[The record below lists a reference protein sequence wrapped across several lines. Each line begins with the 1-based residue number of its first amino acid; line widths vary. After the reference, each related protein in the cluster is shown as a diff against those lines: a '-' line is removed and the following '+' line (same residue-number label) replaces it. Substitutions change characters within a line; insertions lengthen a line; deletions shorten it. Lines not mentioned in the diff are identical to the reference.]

1 MMKQAILSTM
11 VFLLGMMLFALDRV
25 SAEDAALLEASGK
38 CLECHAQRG
47 IVKKFEN
54 GESIEAFIDSE
65 KYGSSVHHA
74 LSCPACHHD
83 FSADNHPVRRFRS
96 KSQFRIQSTLVCR
109 QCHKDEE
116 VRKKSIHANLF
127 QQEQQGD
134 VPLCTDCHTAHAVT
148 AISGGRLTAN
158 ETQYCL
164 SCHQHHMKLKF
175 KDGSDM
181 ALVVDRS
188 DLSASAH
195 SKLGCSDCHYG
206 FSSEEHPQRNF
217 KTKRDYSIASAES
230 CRRCHFDKYTQT
242 LESICHTKQSQG
254 NLNTPI
260 CTDCHGS
267 HAVAYV
273 RIEKNFSVLRCRKCH
288 PDIYDT
294 YAKSVHGKALFNEEN
309 RDVPVCIDCHKV
321 HNIKNPLA
329 LEFHERIPEM
339 CSNCHANKAI
349 VGKYGLSTDV
359 VKTYL
364 SDFHGMTLGLYK
376 KQREALS
383 KPARPIA
390 VCTDCHGIHNISST
404 HDMPSAVVKE
414 NLLKQCQKCHHDA
427 TERFQDAWLSHY
439 KPSLSRTPIVFLV
452 DMGYRIFLPI
462 LLVGLFLQILLHIWR
477 YAVNR

>member
-1 MMKQAILSTM
+1 MKRAILLSM
-11 VFLLGMMLFALDRV
+11 MLLLGMMFLAPGRI
-25 SAEDAALLEASGK
+25 SAEDTRLADAGGK
-38 CLECHAQRG
+38 CLGCHAQRG

-54 GESIEAFIDSE
+54 GESIEAYVDAE
-65 KYGSSVHHA
+65 KFGASVHRA
-74 LSCPACHHD
+74 LSCPECHHD
-83 FSADNHPVRRFRS
+83 FSGDNHPVRRFRS
-96 KSQFRIQSTLVCR
+96 RKQFRLQSNLVCR

-116 VRKKSIHANLF
+116 VMKKSIHANLF

-134 VPLCTDCHTAHAVT
+134 VPLCTDCHTAHAV
-148 AISGGRLTAN
+148 AGISGGRLTAN

-164 SCHQHHMKLKF
+164 SCHQHHMKLQF

-181 ALVVDRS
+181 ALDVDRS
-188 DLSASAH
+188 DLTASAH

-206 FSSEEHPQRNF
+206 FSSEEHPQRKF
-217 KTKRDYSIASAES
+217 RTRRDYSIASAEI
-230 CRRCHFDKYTQT
+230 CQRCHFDKYTQT
-242 LESICHTKQSQG
+242 MESIHHSKQSQG
-254 NLNTPI
+254 DLRTPI

-267 HAVAYV
+267 HAAAYV
-273 RIEKNFSVLRCRKCH
+273 RDEKNFSVSRCRKCH

-294 YAKSVHGKALFNEEN
+294 YARSVHGKALFNEQN
-309 RDVPVCIDCHKV
+309 KDVPVCIDCHKV
-321 HNIKNPLA
+321 HNIKNPLT
-329 LEFHERIPEM
+329 LEFHERIPDM
-339 CSNCHANKAI
+339 CSNCHANKAV

-404 HDMPSAVVKE
+404 RDTPAAVVKE
-414 NLLKQCQKCHHDA
+414 NLLKRCQKCHHDA
-427 TERFQDAWLSHY
+427 TEKFQDAWLSHY
-439 KPSLSRTPIVFLV
+439 KPSLSRTPLVFLV
-452 DMGYRIFLPI
+452 DMAYRIFLPV
-462 LLVGLFLQILLHIWR
+462 LLLGLFLQIFLHIWR